1 MKNNYYKLI
10 SVNVCD
16 AKVELEWFYFDGTTW
31 AGVSMIEQSIPVP
44 AWANGNDI
52 ADVIRNVAIAD
63 NKMSSIRGFEL
74 NNKDWAR
81 LAQCGR
87 I

>member
-1 MKNNYYKLI
+1 MKNTYYKLI

-31 AGVSMIEQSIPVP
+31 TGVSMIEQSIPVP
-44 AWANGNDI
+44 TWANSNDI

-74 NNKDWAR
+74 NDKDWAR

>member
-31 AGVSMIEQSIPVP
+31 TGVSMIEQSIPVP
-44 AWANGNDI
+44 AWAT
-52 ADVIRNVAIAD
+52 AVTSRTLSAMWRSLTTKCLQFVAS
-63 NKMSSIRGFEL
+63 N
-74 NNKDWAR
+74 
-81 LAQCGR
+81 
-87 I
+87 